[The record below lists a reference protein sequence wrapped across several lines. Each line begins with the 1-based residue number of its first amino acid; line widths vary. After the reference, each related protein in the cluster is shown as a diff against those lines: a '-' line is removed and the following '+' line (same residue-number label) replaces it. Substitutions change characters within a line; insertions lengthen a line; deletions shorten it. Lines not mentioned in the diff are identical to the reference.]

1 MRAGMRTKKLQTY
14 EPLRHVVIS
23 QQSWCLFFA
32 NRPCIASICKL
43 FTAIL
48 DSWKVILSG
57 ELHCMYKLVSGIN

>member
-14 EPLRHVVIS
+14 EPPSPRGYQPTELVFILRTI
-23 QQSWCLFFA
+23 LG
-32 NRPCIASICKL
+32 ICKL

-57 ELHCMYKLVSGIN
+57 GLHCMYKLVSGIN